1 MQPFLKSEQEI
12 SVAHQIEALWF
23 GENSKV
29 SLPNKAEQT
38 TGHEIEARN
47 RSRKIDQMVDSQIGD
62 QEGAVRE
69 VSDLANAD
77 GDGAAAATAAAAA
90 AALRQGGG
98 EAAPRGITTPMRRRG
113 RGGEIAWRCTTG
125 LGQSQT

>member
-47 RSRKIDQMVDSQIGD
+47 RSRKIDQMVDS
-62 QEGAVRE
+62 
-69 VSDLANAD
+69 
-77 GDGAAAATAAAAA
+77 
-90 AALRQGGG
+90 
-98 EAAPRGITTPMRRRG
+98 
-113 RGGEIAWRCTTG
+113 
-125 LGQSQT
+125 